1 MKVLGIITEYN
12 PFHNGHIYHIEKS
25 KQITQADFVIAVMS
39 GSFTE
44 QGNISIYDKFKR
56 ATIAVENGVDL
67 ILELPTIYANSSSEY
82 FANASISLLNS
93 INIVDCICFGSEAG
107 NIDLLSNISNK
118 IINNEDRI
126 WKDISSNLKQGIS
139 FAKAR
144 EQSIAKYLN
153 TEEIIE
159 FSKPNNILAIE
170 YLNSLS
176 KLNGKIKPYT
186 INRNSS
192 NFNDINI
199 SKDKIYTSATS
210 IRNHIYEKKEISD
223 LKSLIPQNMLNIV
236 CNIEPTF
243 NDKLLNILKYKIIT
257 SSKKDLSNIY
267 EVTEGLENRII
278 SAISNSNTYD
288 ELIENIKSKRY
299 QMSKIKRIL
308 NNIILNITKDDFERI
323 YKSNEQYAHIL
334 KISKRGKALLSQI
347 AKNSNIPLIT
357 SVNDNVLNSLSD
369 IQRSMINIDILAT
382 NIHSILN
389 NENINKD
396 YTNRL

>member
-144 EQSIAKYLN
+144 EQSITKYLN

-192 NFNDINI
+192 NFNDTNI

>member
-1 MKVLGIITEYN
+1 MV
-12 PFHNGHIYHIEKS
+12 
-25 KQITQADFVIAVMS
+25 
-39 GSFTE
+39 
-44 QGNISIYDKFKR
+44 
-56 ATIAVENGVDL
+56 
-67 ILELPTIYANSSSEY
+67 SSSEY

-144 EQSIAKYLN
+144 EQSITKYLN

>member
-144 EQSIAKYLN
+144 EQSITKYLN

>member
-1 MKVLGIITEYN
+1 LKVLGIITEYN

-144 EQSIAKYLN
+144 EQSITKYLN

>member
-25 KQITQADFVIAVMS
+25 KQITGADFVIAVMS

-67 ILELPTIYANSSSEY
+67 VLELPTIYANSSSEY
-82 FANASISLLNS
+82 FANSSISLLNS
-93 INIVDCICFGSEAG
+93 LNIVDCICFGSEAG

-118 IINNEDRI
+118 IISNEDRI

-144 EQSIAKYLN
+144 EQSITKYLN

-176 KLNGKIKPYT
+176 KLNSKIKPYT
-186 INRNSS
+186 IDRNSS
-192 NFNDINI
+192 NFNDTNI

-267 EVTEGLENRII
+267 EVTEGLENRIM

-323 YKSNEQYAHIL
+323 YKSNEQYAHVL
-334 KISKRGKALLSQI
+334 KISKRGKTLLSQI
-347 AKNSNIPLIT
+347 AKNSSIPLIT